1 MHERGYEPIG
11 CVLDSER
18 SSRRLQGVEQIE
30 RFEFHV
36 FVTAVVEDPLQCE
49 GANLLQALECDGVLE
64 GRTLHSI
71 GGRAHRRLAKR
82 SAGRGLL
89 DRIHQRIFADYIIVF
104 PLSRK
109 DRMRGALHFRNTR
122 SLH

>member
-18 SSRRLQGVEQIE
+18 ASRRLQGVEQIE

-64 GRTLHSI
+64 GRILNAI
-71 GGRAHRRLAKR
+71 GRRAHRRLAKR
-82 SAGRGLL
+82 RAGRGLL
-89 DRIHQRIFADYIIVF
+89 DRTHQRIFADHVVVF
-104 PLSRK
+104 PVHRE
-109 DRMRGALHFRNTR
+109 DGVRGALHFRNTR